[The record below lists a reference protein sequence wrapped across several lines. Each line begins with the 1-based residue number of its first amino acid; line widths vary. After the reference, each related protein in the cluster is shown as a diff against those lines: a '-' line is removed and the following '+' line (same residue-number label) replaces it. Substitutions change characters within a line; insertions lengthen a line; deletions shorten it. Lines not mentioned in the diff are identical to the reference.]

1 MWHSMLV
8 FKLFHGTPV
17 YSQAPQLQQ
26 ELFSSHRFNVLASIG
41 LFATALL
48 PWQLESG
55 STLLLKTLQRLLIL
69 TIRYYMILWCLWPH
83 LLLSP
88 LLSALAT
95 QTLLLF
101 LEHTRYALVSG
112 PVHWVFALPGILP
125 PDVIMAGSFSPS
137 VLGSDTAFSMSS
149 TLTTLFQYSPLLF
162 SNFQHFLFPLVGS
175 LVYFSIAFALCFL
188 SVSPN

>member
-26 ELFSSHRFNVLASIG
+26 ELFNSHRFNVLASIG
-41 LFATALL
+41 LFATALP

-101 LEHTRYALVSG
+101 LERTRYALVSG
-112 PVHWVFALPGILP
+112 PMHWVFALPGILP
-125 PDVIMAGSFSPS
+125 PDALWLVPLLLQCLARTLPSQWALPWSHCSNTVLYSSP
-137 VLGSDTAFSMSS
+137 TSS
-149 TLTTLFQYSPLLF
+149 TFY
-162 SNFQHFLFPLVGS
+162 FP
-175 LVYFSIAFALCFL
+175 
-188 SVSPN
+188 